1 VVEGFDKWAECYFG
15 RTAAD
20 APDIDGKVFF
30 SSEKP
35 LKMGEYVK
43 IRIIDTL
50 DYDLLGEVC
59 DDESAE

>member
-1 VVEGFDKWAECYFG
+1 MGNVSSSRA
-15 RTAAD
+15 
-20 APDIDGKVFF
+20 I

-35 LKMGEYVK
+35 LNIGDYVK